1 LSTRLLVAGAAI
13 TMVAAG
19 CGNASSNSSSKTPK
33 TAAPGQTL
41 PPVQEA
47 SGAQLQQN
55 DPVSAPGV
63 TSSTINVVTITAAT
77 NLLGGH
83 YAEYAD
89 GVQDYFN
96 YVNAPTSQGG
106 LGGIYGRQLKIK
118 ANRDDKMLNNQQTV
132 IQSLSQDHAFATF
145 IATPVFNGAPYLA
158 ASNPRMPTFIW
169 NINAEFATTPKQ
181 NHDNFFGTI
190 GAICNACIGQA
201 SPYLAYATHASKVGI
216 LAYGVNA
223 ASKDCATGIKKSFT
237 AYPTSGATVAYFND
251 NLAFAQPDLSAQ
263 VAQMK
268 SDGVQLIFTCIDLN
282 ESLILGKELK
292 RQGLNAPQQLPNAY
306 DEQFVAQN
314 GQYLEGDYLDP
325 QFVPKEKNAN
335 IPEEQLFQTW
345 AAKSGKQVRELTY
358 EGWIAANQ
366 FVTGLKIAGPDFSQ
380 EKVIDGLN
388 QLTDFSAN
396 GMIVPINWTIQH
408 NDPTGPGGLSIPKYS
423 SKWDCAT
430 VLQVHDS
437 KFVPVFDQPN
447 KPWICMVGGPNAKT
461 LTTTPEYENF
471 ASSGG

>member
-1 LSTRLLVAGAAI
+1 MSRLLVACAAVL
-13 TMVAAG
+13 MVAAS
-19 CGNASSNSSSKTPK
+19 CGNASSNSSPKTPK

-41 PPVQEA
+41 PPVTEA
-47 SGAQLQQN
+47 SGADLSQN
-55 DPVSAPGV
+55 VPVSAQGV
-63 TSSTINVVTITAAT
+63 TSSAINVAVITAAT

-83 YAEYAD
+83 YAEYED
-89 GVQDYFN
+89 GIQDYFN
-96 YVNAPTSQGG
+96 YVNAPTSAGG

-118 ANRDDKMLNNQQTV
+118 SNRDDKMLNDQQTV
-132 IQSLSQDHAFATF
+132 IQSLAQDKAFATF

-158 ASNPRMPTFIW
+158 TSSPRMPTFIW

-201 SPYLAYATHASKVGI
+201 APYLASATHAAKVAV

-223 ASKDCATGIKKSFT
+223 ASKDCAEGFRKSFT
-237 AYPTSGATVAYFND
+237 KYPSAKVVYFDD
-251 NLAFAQPDLSAQ
+251 NLAFAQADLSAQ
-263 VAQMK
+263 VAAMK
-268 SDGVQLIFTCIDLN
+268 SAGVQLIFTCIDLN

-292 RQGLNAPQQLPNAY
+292 AQGLNAPQQLPNAY
-306 DEQFVAQN
+306 DEEFVKQN

-325 QFVPKEKNAN
+325 QFVPKEKDAT
-335 IPEEQLFQTW
+335 IPEEQLFQKW
-345 AAKSGKQVRELTY
+345 AQQSGKQIRELTY
-358 EGWIAANQ
+358 EGWIAANE
-366 FVTGLKIAGPDFSQ
+366 FVTGLKIAGPNFSQ

-396 GMIVPINWTIQH
+396 GMIVPIDWTFQH

-430 VLQVHDS
+430 VLQVHNS
-437 KFVPVFDQPN
+437 AFVPVFDQPN
-447 KPWICMVGGPNAKT
+447 KPWICMVGGPNAPT

-471 ASSGG
+471 APTGG